1 MVKYDRSNPLR
12 VFTSFS
18 GYDSQLLSLC
28 RLRDIYPD
36 FSFECVGWSEIE
48 PDAIKAHNS
57 LFPELADKAFGD
69 ITLIDWNKVGDF
81 DLFTMSSPCQDFSA
95 AGKMRGGEE
104 GSGTRSSLLW
114 ECTKAI
120 QIKRPKYILFEN
132 VKNLVSGTFVKGFNK
147 WQMRLEGFG
156 YKNFAQVINS
166 KNMGVPQNRERIF
179 MVSILRTED
188 NPEPQYHFPAPFPLE
203 RCLADVL
210 EEEVDESYF
219 LSGEMLARFCEK
231 SVSEEAYSE
240 ITNEN
245 LHIEDYDEDFD
256 NFLVCG

>member
-1 MVKYDRSNPLR
+1 
-12 VFTSFS
+12 
-18 GYDSQLLSLC
+18 
-28 RLRDIYPD
+28 
-36 FSFECVGWSEIE
+36 
-48 PDAIKAHNS
+48 
-57 LFPELADKAFGD
+57 
-69 ITLIDWNKVGDF
+69 
-81 DLFTMSSPCQDFSA
+81 
-95 AGKMRGGEE
+95 
-104 GSGTRSSLLW
+104 
-114 ECTKAI
+114 
-120 QIKRPKYILFEN
+120 
-132 VKNLVSGTFVKGFNK
+132 
-147 WQMRLEGFG
+147 MRLEGFG